1 MPQAAESPTAA
12 QPALSGDN
20 SDWHV
25 MHDGP
30 PPDRGLAEVS
40 ARAAFVYRDDLS
52 QHTLRADHPLKASR
66 LKYTFELL
74 EAYQAFDVQGSLLVE
89 PRPATEEEVL
99 TVHDPDYV
107 DAVKSFSLGEAR
119 YEPSRFNLSAGGDN
133 PIYEGMYD
141 AAALSTGASL
151 VAGEMATD
159 GRADVAFNISGGL
172 HHAAAGHASGFCVF
186 NDPAIAIHRLLEMN
200 LKVVYV
206 DIDAHHGDGVQD
218 AFYDTDRVLTISLHE
233 SGLFLFPGTGSAE
246 EMGVGPGAGFSVNVP
261 LYPYTDD
268 DTYLW
273 TFREVVPPLV
283 EAFKPDVLVT
293 QLGIDSHFKDPLTHL
308 QLSSGGFG
316 EAVKEFGRMGLPW
329 VALGGGGYD
338 LGAVARCWTLA
349 YGLMLGRDWPD
360 RIPQGYRE
368 KYGLETLRDGE
379 DLPAVPSGTAQEA
392 RGFAEK
398 SVQQVQRL
406 IFPVHGL
413 G

>member
-1 MPQAAESPTAA
+1 M
-12 QPALSGDN
+12 
-20 SDWHV
+20 
-25 MHDGP
+25 
-30 PPDRGLAEVS
+30 S

-52 QHTLRADHPLKASR
+52 RHTLRADHPLKASR
-66 LKYTFELL
+66 LKYTFDLL
-74 EAYQAFDVQGSLLVE
+74 EAYQAFDLQNSLLVE
-89 PRPATEEEVL
+89 PRPATEEEIL
-99 TVHDPDYV
+99 TVHNPDYV

-119 YEPSRFNLSAGGDN
+119 YDPSRFNLGAGGDN
-133 PIYEGMYD
+133 PVYEGMYD

-151 VAGEMATD
+151 VAGDMATD

-186 NDPAIAIHRLLEMN
+186 NDPAIAINRLLEKG
-200 LKVVYV
+200 LKVAYV
-206 DIDAHHGDGVQD
+206 DIDAHHGDGVQN

-233 SGLFLFPGTGSAE
+233 SGLFLFPGTGSAD

-273 TFREVVPPLV
+273 AFREVVPPLIG
-283 EAFKPDVLVT
+283 AFRPDVLVT
-293 QLGIDSHFKDPLTHL
+293 QLGIDSHFKDPLTDLH
-308 QLSSGGFG
+308 LSSGGFG
-316 EAVKEFGRMGLPW
+316 EAVKEFARMGLPW

-360 RIPQGYRE
+360 QVPPGYRE

-379 DLPAVPSGTAQEA
+379 ELPVVPSGTAQEA
-392 RGFAEK
+392 RGFVEK

-406 IFPVHGL
+406 IFPVHKVG
-413 G
+413 